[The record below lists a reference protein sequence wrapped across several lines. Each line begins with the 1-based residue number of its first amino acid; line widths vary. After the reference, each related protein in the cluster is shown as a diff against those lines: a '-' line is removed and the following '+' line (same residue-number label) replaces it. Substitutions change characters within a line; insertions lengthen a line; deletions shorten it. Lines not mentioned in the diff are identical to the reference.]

1 MKELKFATGIE
12 YIFMYNIYIVVCF
25 LFLKKILSIT
35 SYVQFVPNV
44 KNSFFS
50 FNFATHSFCF
60 FLKLRIVFFSFLFVK
75 RRETQSTNFKT
86 TFTLESGTFY
96 LDVSIFFFVWCFGEK
111 KSSLMMMMMT
121 MRDKMRRSTRWRSM

>member
-96 LDVSIFFFVWCFGEK
+96 LDVSIFFLFGVLEK
-111 KSSLMMMMMT
+111 KNRL
-121 MRDKMRRSTRWRSM
+121 